1 MQKVGESGMKK
12 PIFCLVEV
20 SYEQNCGTFHLIQ
33 KWDCGIF
40 MGSSM
45 FVCIYISIST
55 IYLSIYLSIYIHTS
69 IYLVRFYDILCA
81 KPHYCEL
88 TALAELRWLQV
99 RTAAKQQD
107 QTVFFW

>member
-12 PIFCLVEV
+12 PIACLVEV

-45 FVCIYISIST
+45 FVCIHI
-55 IYLSIYLSIYIHTS
+55 SIYIY
-69 IYLVRFYDILCA
+69 IYTHIYIFGTILCA

>member
-12 PIFCLVEV
+12 PIFCLVEE

-45 FVCIYISIST
+45 FVCIYISI
-55 IYLSIYLSIYIHTS
+55 YLYTHIYIFGT
-69 IYLVRFYDILCA
+69 ILCA

-107 QTVFFW
+107 QTVFFLVMLGYITC

>member
-12 PIFCLVEV
+12 PIVCLVEV

-45 FVCIYISIST
+45 FVCIHISIY
-55 IYLSIYLSIYIHTS
+55 IYIYIHT
-69 IYLVRFYDILCA
+69 YLYIWYDSMCKAPL
-81 KPHYCEL
+81 L
-88 TALAELRWLQV
+88 
-99 RTAAKQQD
+99 
-107 QTVFFW
+107 

>member
-1 MQKVGESGMKK
+1 MKK
-12 PIFCLVEV
+12 SVFCLVEV

-45 FVCIYISIST
+45 FVCIYI
-55 IYLSIYLSIYIHTS
+55 IYIYMYTH
-69 IYLVRFYDILCA
+69 IYIFGTILYA

-107 QTVFFW
+107 QTGF

>member
-1 MQKVGESGMKK
+1 MSRTAE
-12 PIFCLVEV
+12 L
-20 SYEQNCGTFHLIQ
+20 
-33 KWDCGIF
+33 
-40 MGSSM
+40 
-45 FVCIYISIST
+45 SISFRSGIVGFSWVLPCLCVYT
-55 IYLSIYLSIYIHTS
+55 YLSIYLSIYLYIHTS

-107 QTVFFW
+107 QTVFFLVMLGYITC